1 MTSMKKT
8 IITALGVALITFGAL
23 LQACTPDVQ
32 SPQAANSPT
41 PLASASEDPSLTLPV
56 LNELFSDKAFTAALK
71 SKVQLTDDQIAAL
84 KKVSSD
90 ELAKVRSS
98 SAENQTAAAADAR
111 ARTLKSI
118 RDLLGIEKMDQLL
131 ALALERRSSQTEIV
145 ATKDELT
152 QLKGPNA
159 VPPDTRIVVNIP
171 AFRMDV
177 FRDGTLLKSYKIGI
191 GYQEF
196 PLPTGFRKAEMI
208 IFNPTWTQPNES
220 WASNPGAVVP
230 AGAAGNPLGPIK
242 VPIGGAN
249 LIHGGKA
256 LAKIGT
262 FASHGCVG
270 LTNDQVK
277 DFAKV
282 LADATN
288 TELKEETIA
297 AYLKKRTRTQVV
309 KLSKIVPVE
318 LRYETI
324 VIQEGQLHVYRD
336 VYKKN
341 TNTEENLRAVFE
353 ANGIGFD
360 TLSEEQKTQALGAVN
375 AMSLHPKKQPAPTV
389 APNQNATDKKAL
401 AAARRTEAER
411 QSKLRNQKE
420 IVIDVTSLSGKG
432 YPSPKDLNTGAG
444 SLTIQTAALTPAR
457 PRRDPTT
464 APQPSPRTSPSPAPQ
479 SSPRTSPTPVPRSS
493 PAVNAPRRS
502 TADPHRSFRSIRISD
517 RGSLPPNAN
526 DRARSETARH
536 LSGRG

>member
-1 MTSMKKT
+1 MTNMKKH
-8 IITALGVALITFGAL
+8 IITPLLLTLITFTPL
-23 LQACTPDVQ
+23 LQACSSTVQ
-32 SPQAANSPT
+32 PPQASTSPT
-41 PLASASEDPSLTLPV
+41 PSNDRVDMPV
-56 LNELFSDKAFTAALK
+56 EVLDALLNDKAFTAVLK
-71 SKVQLTDDQIAAL
+71 SKVQITDQQLAAL
-84 KKVSSD
+84 QKISGDETARLRSANAGDRTTVAKEAAASVLKSINDLLGKDKADQVMALAAERKSD
-90 ELAKVRSS
+90 QSD
-98 SAENQTAAAADAR
+98 TAAA
-111 ARTLKSI
+111 KP
-118 RDLLGIEKMDQLL
+118 
-131 ALALERRSSQTEIV
+131 
-145 ATKDELT
+145 DEPT

-171 AFRMDV
+171 AFRMDI

-249 LIHGGKA
+249 LIHGGKV

-309 KLSKIVPVE
+309 KLSKVVPVE

-324 VIQEGQLHVYRD
+324 VIQDGQLHIYRD
-336 VYKKN
+336 VYNKK

-353 ANGIGFD
+353 ANGTGFD
-360 TLSEEQKTQALGAVN
+360 TLGEEQKTQALDAVN
-375 AMSLHPKKQPAPTV
+375 AMSLRPKKQPTPAPTV
-389 APNQNATDKKAL
+389 VANQNAIDKKAL
-401 AAARRTEAER
+401 AAARKAEADR
-411 QSKLRNQKE
+411 LSKLRNQKE
-420 IVIDVTSLSGKG
+420 IVVDLLSLSGKG
-432 YPSPKDLNTGAG
+432 YPSP
-444 SLTIQTAALTPAR
+444 R
-457 PRRDPTT
+457 EFEY
-464 APQPSPRTSPSPAPQ
+464 
-479 SSPRTSPTPVPRSS
+479 RS
-493 PAVNAPRRS
+493 REC
-502 TADPHRSFRSIRISD
+502 DY
-517 RGSLPPNAN
+517 
-526 DRARSETARH
+526 
-536 LSGRG
+536 